1 MYCAKYLGGYDGVHF
16 YGFDI
21 SRYLKTV
28 FTRLQFSEY
37 LKKRE
42 MISQI
47 SSSAEKYLIDY
58 YMNKLDAKNT
68 LPNSTMIISV
78 DESKIKKKMQEDIF
92 Y

>member
-1 MYCAKYLGGYDGVHF
+1 
-16 YGFDI
+16 
-21 SRYLKTV
+21 
-28 FTRLQFSEY
+28 
-37 LKKRE
+37 

-92 Y
+92 YWSAYLASLRYFDC